1 MESRIYLSIER
12 KIKRKNISM
21 NINFNKKE
29 EKPIIQCNNFYYD
42 KYIEYQEHKIQILKE
57 KIRILDEKII
67 LYRDTI
73 NKQERLINKYKSLNI
88 L

>member
-1 MESRIYLSIER
+1 
-12 KIKRKNISM
+12 M

-29 EKPIIQCNNFYYD
+29 EKKIKQCDNFCYD

-57 KIRILDEKII
+57 KIKII
-67 LYRDTI
+67 DQKIMLYRDTI
-73 NKQERLINKYKSLNI
+73 NKQERLINKYKALNV